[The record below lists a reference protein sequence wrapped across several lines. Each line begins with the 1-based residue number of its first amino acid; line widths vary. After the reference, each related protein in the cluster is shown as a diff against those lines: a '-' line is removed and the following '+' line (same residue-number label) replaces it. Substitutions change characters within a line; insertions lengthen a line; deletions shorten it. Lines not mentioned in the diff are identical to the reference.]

1 MKLHSFYFARSQ
13 DFLEAGAVSELSAS
27 ESTIQKYRLLTQTE
41 ARQLFWVRDD
51 VILKGWFVF

>member
-1 MKLHSFYFARSQ
+1 MVGGW
-13 DFLEAGAVSELSAS
+13 DFLEAGVMSELSAS